1 MLLQLI
7 PLGYTDNNTKDKWLL
22 KSISKSQQQLT
33 CLIQPINSAANK
45 TTSLYRNVYGLR
57 KKIWYP
63 TGNCL
68 LECQKIIVKDIKYM
82 YRFPNRK
89 IIYLWF
95 YIKVITKN
103 LRMTG
108 VEIVP
113 VSVCW
118 VVAVNAQESNYHLIL
133 WDQVPATSEQTL
145 FTLQKKSIITILGG
159 ALKSQ
164 YLLLHMLN
172 TGFIF
177 FSQCIRLIQCM
188 KTYKHLMQGWEFFC
202 EMGIGML

>member
-33 CLIQPINSAANK
+33 CIIQPINSAANK

-82 YRFPNRK
+82 YRFPNKK

-103 LRMTG
+103 LHRTG

-133 WDQVPATSEQTL
+133 WYQVLATSEQTL
-145 FTLQKKSIITILGG
+145 FTLQKNIITILGG

-164 YLLLHMLN
+164 YLLLH
-172 TGFIF
+172 I
-177 FSQCIRLIQCM
+177 C
-188 KTYKHLMQGWEFFC
+188 
-202 EMGIGML
+202 

>member
-1 MLLQLI
+1 MLLQLM
-7 PLGYTDNNTKDKWLL
+7 PLGYTDNNTKDKWLF

-82 YRFPNRK
+82 CR

-103 LRMTG
+103 LRRTG

-133 WDQVPATSEQTL
+133 WYQVPATSEQTL
-145 FTLQKKSIITILGG
+145 FTLQKPHYNYSWRCSKKSISSITYV
-159 ALKSQ
+159 KYSV
-164 YLLLHMLN
+164 Y
-172 TGFIF
+172 F
-177 FSQCIRLIQCM
+177 FLRS
-188 KTYKHLMQGWEFFC
+188 
-202 EMGIGML
+202 